1 MKECPS
7 CNSEVA
13 AGSRWCSVCHSS
25 ATGSSDRLAS
35 PGKRLGAFVLDVSIP
50 VFALI
55 LMLGVAGVS
64 RSLGF
69 GFLLFVAYAIWA
81 IRLFAKGT
89 TPGKKLLS
97 MRVIK
102 EGGEGAGF
110 GLMLVREV
118 IGKAIS
124 GLIFCLGYLWIL
136 FDRDRQG
143 WHDKLVSTYVVE

>member
-1 MKECPS
+1 
-7 CNSEVA
+7 
-13 AGSRWCSVCHSS
+13 
-25 ATGSSDRLAS
+25 
-35 PGKRLGAFVLDVSIP
+35 VLDVSIP